1 MTDDPTTDD
10 IRKQVEERVKAE
22 AAQLPQ
28 APAGSAKEI
37 TGKLIRDCLFMNE
50 LGDGTLYATIFRDR
64 FLYCN
69 NSDEWYEWEGHH
81 WQRDIMNR
89 SLMAVEAVVEQYL
102 TEYSRVGKDIADAVS
117 AGEDAKS
124 QKLIRLRELHDNLV
138 KRAIALRGDRRRTTC
153 LKFAHTIEP
162 PLAITGEEF
171 DCHPWLFPCANGVID
186 LKTGLLDPG
195 RPSDYLTKASPIAF
209 TGIDTPCHLW
219 EKTLLEIFNGS
230 QDLVDY
236 LRRLLGYSMTGLVS
250 EKVFPVLY
258 GKTGWNGR
266 SMIIETVRK
275 VMGDFAH
282 AIPSEMLLS
291 QKFGR
296 SSSGPSPDIMSLRG
310 IRLAFASEIDE
321 NQSFSVARIKGLTG
335 KDELVGR
342 NPHDKHPTNFYPTH
356 KLFLMTNTQPE
367 APAGD
372 KAFWYRMALIPFDI
386 SFVNRDPQE
395 PHERR
400 ADLNLDRKIIDE
412 ASGILAWLVRGCLE
426 WQRDGLAPPREVTEA
441 TEKYRRSEDLIADWI
456 YERAEISDPNAEET
470 ATNLYKDFVDWY
482 HDNIGQKERT
492 GTWFGKQLGKKY
504 EKHKSNGRVL
514 YLGISLKNSPPGGQG
529 EM

>member
-1 MTDDPTTDD
+1 MTDVDD
-10 IRKQVEERVKAE
+10 IRKQVQERVEAE
-22 AAQLPQ
+22 AAGLPQ
-28 APAGSAKEI
+28 PAAEGPPAI
-37 TGKLIRDCLFMNE
+37 TSKLRRDCLFMNE
-50 LGDGTLYATIFRDR
+50 LGDGTLYATIFRER
-64 FLYCN
+64 FLFCK
-69 NSDEWYEWEGHH
+69 NSEEWYEWQGHH
-81 WQRDIMNR
+81 WQRDVMGR
-89 SLMAVEAVVEQYL
+89 SLMGVEAVVEQFL
-102 TEYSRVGKDIADAVS
+102 TEYALVGQEIADAIT
-117 AGEDAKS
+117 AGEGEKS
-124 QKLIRLRELHDNLV
+124 KRLIDLGELHDALK

-153 LKFAHTIEP
+153 LKFAHTIENP
-162 PLAITGEEF
+162 IAITGDEF
-171 DCHPWLFPCANGVID
+171 DDHPMLFPCANGVID
-186 LKTGLLDPG
+186 LKTGLLQPG
-195 RPSDYLTKASPIAF
+195 RPSDYLTKGSPIAF
-209 TGIDTPCHLW
+209 TGIDTPCPLW
-219 EKTLLEIFNGS
+219 EQTLLEIFNGS
-230 QDLVDY
+230 QALVDY
-236 LRRLLGYSMTGLVS
+236 LRRLMGYAMTGLVS

-296 SSSGPSPDIMSLRG
+296 SSAGPSPDIMSLRG

-342 NPHDKHPTNFYPTH
+342 NPHDKHPTNFSPTH

-400 ADLNLDRKIIDE
+400 ADLNLDRKIFAE
-412 ASGILAWLVRGCLE
+412 APGILAWLVRGCLE
-426 WQRDGLAPPREVTEA
+426 WQRDGLNPPLEVTEA

-456 YERAEISDPNAEET
+456 YERADISDPNAEEV
-470 ATNLYKDFVDWY
+470 ATILYKDFVDWY
-482 HDNIGQKERT
+482 HENVGQKERT

-504 EKHKSNGRVL
+504 EKHKANGRIV
-514 YLGISLKNSPPGGQG
+514 YLGICLQNAPSVGQG
-529 EM
+529 EL

>member
-28 APAGSAKEI
+28 APADSSQEI

-50 LGDGTLYATIFRDR
+50 LGDGTLFATIFRDR
-64 FLYCN
+64 FLFCK
-69 NSDEWYEWEGHH
+69 NSEEWYEWNGQH
-81 WQRDIMNR
+81 WQRDVMNR
-89 SLMAVEAVVEQYL
+89 ALVAVEEVVGHYL
-102 TEYSRVGKDIADAVS
+102 AEYGRVAKEIADAVA
-117 AGEDAKS
+117 AGKDRKS
-124 QKLIRLRELHDNLV
+124 QRLVKLQDLHDSLL

-153 LKFAHTIEP
+153 LKFAHTIEQSI
-162 PLAITGEEF
+162 AITGEEF
-171 DCHPWLFPCANGVID
+171 DAHPMLFPCGNGVID
-186 LKTGLLDPG
+186 LKTGLLQPG
-195 RPSDYLTKASPIAF
+195 RPSDYLTKASPVAF
-209 TGIDTPCHLW
+209 TSIDAPCPLW
-219 EKTLLEIFNGS
+219 ERTLLEIFNGS
-230 QDLVDY
+230 QALVDY
-236 LRRLLGYSMTGLVS
+236 LRRLLGYSMTGMVS

-296 SSSGPSPDIMSLRG
+296 SAAGPSPDIMSLRG

-342 NPHDKHPTNFYPTH
+342 NPHDKHPTNFWPTH

-400 ADLNLDRKIIDE
+400 ADLNLDKKIMAE

-456 YERAEISDPNAEET
+456 YERADISDPNAEET
-470 ATNLYKDFVDWY
+470 ATNLYRDFVEWY

-514 YLGISLKNSPPGGQG
+514 YLGICLKGSASSGQG
-529 EM
+529 